1 MDRIEN
7 KKKPPHSDISEIVIG
22 CCFEVIK
29 ELGAG
34 FLENVYKN
42 ALFIAMKQKG
52 LNVTAEQP
60 FEVMFRNCKI
70 GKYVADLIVENVIVV
85 ELKCCAALLP
95 EHKAQVINYLKV
107 SGVPVG
113 LLVNFGAIVL
123 ISATPGDSG
132 AAPISFSAMTEA
144 SGARPEVSKVAEVKT
159 IAIKETQMTA
169 LSAGAPL
176 AKSRFNSLTWEF
188 INWRKVYATVKKLQM
203 RIAKAFKSGKHHKA
217 KA

>member
-7 KKKPPHSDISEIVIG
+7 KTKPPHSDISEIVIG

-113 LLVNFGAIVL
+113 LLVNFGQQKLEYKRLHHPNRLDEMEKLRQEIHAL
-123 ISATPGDSG
+123 
-132 AAPISFSAMTEA
+132 A
-144 SGARPEVSKVAEVKT
+144 SE
-159 IAIKETQMTA
+159 Q
-169 LSAGAPL
+169 
-176 AKSRFNSLTWEF
+176 F
-188 INWRKVYATVKKLQM
+188 
-203 RIAKAFKSGKHHKA
+203 
-217 KA
+217 